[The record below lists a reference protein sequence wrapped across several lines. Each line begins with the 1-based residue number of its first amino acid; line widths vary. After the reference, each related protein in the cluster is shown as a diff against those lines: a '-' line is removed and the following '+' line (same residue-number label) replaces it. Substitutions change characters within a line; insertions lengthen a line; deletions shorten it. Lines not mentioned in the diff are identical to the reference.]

1 MGLGES
7 KSQVKVS
14 DAKDQK
20 EQLLRALLLL
30 SLTHDQKWQAPE
42 ALLPFRVF
50 FFSFIIFSFGKHG
63 QASKQLPDAVVPNLK
78 GMTRTFYYYFCSPVF
93 KKKGLKPLQP
103 DCLNNL

>member
-42 ALLPFRVF
+42 ALLPFRGF
-50 FFSFIIFSFGKHG
+50 FFFFLYYFFLWEAW
-63 QASKQLPDAVVPNLK
+63 ASKQAASRRCCTKLERNDTHFLLL
-78 GMTRTFYYYFCSPVF
+78 FLLS
-93 KKKGLKPLQP
+93 GL
-103 DCLNNL
+103 

>member
-50 FFSFIIFSFGKHG
+50 FFFFPLLFFPLGSMGK
-63 QASKQLPDAVVPNLK
+63 QASSFQTLLYH
-78 GMTRTFYYYFCSPVF
+78 T
-93 KKKGLKPLQP
+93 
-103 DCLNNL
+103 